1 MFLMRTKNI
10 YTISVITPSYNQG
23 QFIED
28 TIKSVLIQKG
38 DFYIDFIVQDGGS
51 TDNSVNVIKKYEQI
65 LKKNC
70 RTRKIDGLT
79 YYIRKNKSFKYNSC
93 KGISYRWVSGKDGG
107 QIRALKT
114 GFKKSKGD
122 ILCWLNSD
130 DFFLDKDV
138 FTKVFAYFKKD
149 DKLKIVTGDGIF
161 TDKEGNE
168 TGVHHVSRVNTRELI
183 YLDYHILQPSTFIK
197 REVYKSEYLQ
207 EKYNVAFDCYFYIK
221 LLMNNKYLKVNDR
234 FSAFRFYQENKTL
247 GLAYYGFLDQCK
259 IAWRIDKNPIIWIL
273 STAYRYLEKV
283 IKPKYEM
290 NRRFMKFYYSF
301 QKICYKIIINEKYE
315 ERF

>member
-1 MFLMRTKNI
+1 MRTKNI
-10 YTISVITPSYNQG
+10 YTISVVTPSYNQG

-38 DFYIDFIVQDGGS
+38 DFYIDFIIQDGGS
-51 TDNSVNVIKKYEQI
+51 TDNSVNVIKKYEQL

-130 DFFLDKDV
+130 DFFVKKNVIKKVIKYFVLDSS
-138 FTKVFAYFKKD
+138 
-149 DKLKIVTGDGIF
+149 LEILNGDGIL
-161 TDKEGNE
+161 TDINKNLIY
-168 TGVHHVSRVNTRELI
+168 VHHVSRINFEELL

-197 REVYKSEYLQ
+197 RSIYKDNYLTDQ
-207 EKYNVAFDCYFYIK
+207 FGVAFDVDFFIK
-221 LLMNNKYLKVNDR
+221 LISKGYKFKKVNDV
-234 FSAFRFYQENKTL
+234 FSAFRFYKENKTVSQGTEAVINKAKISWQYSRNIL
-247 GLAYYGFLDQCK
+247 FLCISFIYHYFEMVLMHK
-259 IAWRIDKNPIIWIL
+259 YKENRLFNIVFLRLRKFSYSMIIH
-273 STAYRYLEKV
+273 
-283 IKPKYEM
+283 
-290 NRRFMKFYYSF
+290 
-301 QKICYKIIINEKYE
+301 QKYE